1 MNFTLNG
8 SYPSD
13 NNLIQ
18 VRSSQLAQNYQVEFE
33 EVFLDQQFGSASPA
47 NTLIIPS
54 PQISTLYRDEF
65 ARVWGIAQKSL
76 E

>member
-8 SYPSD
+8 SYPND

-18 VRSSQLAQNYQVEFE
+18 VRSSQLVQNYLFEFGE
-33 EVFLDQQFGSASPA
+33 MFLDYQFGSASPA
-47 NTLIIPS
+47 NTLIIHS

-65 ARVWGIAQKSL
+65 ARVWGIAQESP